1 MKKMMLWGLTALFA
15 ALLSA
20 GCVDQLAEEI
30 SQESKPE
37 GNLVYFTA
45 TMETVSTKTA
55 LDNNFKVVWK
65 STDKIRV
72 FNAANPSG
80 VECSLATGANTTNA
94 TFSGEVSGT
103 GPYYA
108 IYPSTAITSLSPM
121 GVVGTFPPV
130 QYYEDNSFGDGA
142 NIALAKSNTTDFTFR
157 NVGGVLELNIKCEGG
172 YSPQIIKEIHIHT
185 LGTELLNGSAVV
197 TGLDTDSPA
206 LSIQSDLAGEQN
218 RSLTLDCGDVGV
230 GISDGSDTKFYIVV
244 PAGALA
250 DGFVVELIDDEG
262 RGMTKA
268 AAGDGA
274 NTIHRS
280 MVRPMPSFDYAPAY
294 KAAFLTSA
302 DSCAVYSHVLY
313 TDHDNPATPL
323 YEFAAA
329 TSQYAWQTGESTRMV
344 RFQDWSLGYAI
355 TLETPK
361 DLYFDDEGYE
371 VTVNAY
377 GTTGVP
383 ASSLTKVAKRTAER
397 VWLAGTDGMG
407 YIMLIK

>member
-1 MKKMMLWGLTALFA
+1 MKKMMLWGFTALFA

-20 GCVDQLAEEI
+20 GCIDQLAEEI
-30 SQESKPE
+30 SQESKPAD

-45 TMETVSTKTA
+45 SMETVATKTA
-55 LDNNFKVVWK
+55 LSNNFKVVWK

-80 VECSLATGANTTNA
+80 VECSLTDGANTTNA
-94 TFSGEVSGT
+94 TFSGEVSGE

-108 IYPSTAITSLSPM
+108 IYPSTAITSLSPA
-121 GVVGTFPPV
+121 GVVGTFPLV
-130 QYYEDNSFGDGA
+130 QKFESNSFGDGA
-142 NIALAKSNTTDFTFR
+142 NIALAKSATTDFSFR
-157 NVGGVLELNIKCEGG
+157 NVGGALELNIMSEVG
-172 YSPQIIKEIHIHT
+172 SSWIIKEIHIHT
-185 LGTELLNGSAVV
+185 LGTELLNGSATV
-197 TGLDTDSPA
+197 TGLDTESPA

-218 RSLTLDCGDVGV
+218 RSLTLDCGDGV
-230 GISDGSDTKFYIVV
+230 ALIDGSDTKFYIVV
-244 PAGALA
+244 PSGALA
-250 DGFVVELIDDEG
+250 DGFVVELIDDQG
-262 RGMTKA
+262 RGMAKA
-268 AAGDGA
+268 AAGGGA

-280 MVRPMPSFDYAPAY
+280 MVRPMPSLTYAPAY